1 MQRNPTQLSK
11 VEYDL
16 IVIGGGIYGACI
28 AWDAAQRGLSVA
40 IIERGDFGQETSAN
54 SLKTVHGG
62 LRYLQDFDLN
72 MVRLMIQER
81 SIYLHIA
88 PHLVHPLPCLT
99 PTYSRLMKSKA
110 VMGMALKL
118 NDFVGYDRNKSLNSD
133 QEIPSSRIFSR
144 EDCQVVMPG
153 LQNVDVTGAA
163 LWFDG
168 QIYDTE
174 RLTLSFINSAAN
186 AGAEVCNYVAA
197 VGLLQQD
204 NKVIG
209 VKARDTITN
218 EDFNIRSRVVVNAA
232 GPWIDGLLEGLN
244 QHSAPRFRHSLAIN
258 IITRRIVEDFAV
270 GVPSWPDEKSRD
282 GSNQKISHMLFISPW
297 RNHSIIGTFHS
308 HFPGDPD
315 KFMLEENSLEN
326 IILEANSAYPGA
338 NLELDDIKFV
348 HHGFLPEKSN
358 PTDQEVT
365 LVRKSGII
373 DHRSDDGLS
382 GLISIIGVKYTTAR
396 HAAEKTVDLV
406 FDHLGKT
413 PLPSKTHSTQ
423 LYGGQIDHFDAFLST
438 AINEDSSLLE
448 PNIID
453 HWVRSYGTNYELV
466 KKLLPVSE
474 DQSKLSYRPDRAVY
488 AQVIYAVREE
498 MAIKL
503 TDVILRRTG
512 LGSVGRP
519 DDSTLENIAEIMAL
533 ELGWSTEKKNL
544 EVEEVK
550 AIYRKHGLRD
560 RMVDDLESS

>member
-1 MQRNPTQLSK
+1 MQRNPSQLAK

-28 AWDAAQRGLSVA
+28 AWDATQRGLSVA

-72 MVRLMIQER
+72 LVREMIQER

-118 NDFVGYDRNKSLNSD
+118 NDFAGYDRNKSLNSD
-133 QEIPSSRIFSR
+133 KEIPSSRLFSQ
-144 EDCQVVMPG
+144 EDCQAAMPG
-153 LQNVDVTGAA
+153 LPKVDVTGAA

-174 RLTLSFINSAAN
+174 RLTLAFINSASN

-197 VGLLQQD
+197 VGFLQQD
-204 NKVIG
+204 KKVMG

-218 EDFNIRSRVVVNAA
+218 EDINIRSRVVVNAA

-244 QHSAPRFRHSLAIN
+244 RHSAPRFRHSLAIN
-258 IITRRIVEDFAV
+258 IITRKIVENYAV

-282 GSNQKISHMLFISPW
+282 GSNHQVSHMLFISPW

-308 HFPGDPD
+308 HFLGDPD
-315 KFMLEENSLEN
+315 KFILDEHSLEN
-326 IILEANSAYPGA
+326 IILETNSAYPGA

-348 HHGFLPEKSN
+348 HYGFLPEKSN
-358 PTDQEVT
+358 PTDEEVT
-365 LVRKSGII
+365 LVRKSQII
-373 DHRSDDGLS
+373 DHRSDEGLS

-396 HAAEKTVDLV
+396 HTAEKTVDLV

-413 PLPSKTHSTQ
+413 SPPSKTHSTQ
-423 LYGGQIDHFDAFLST
+423 LYGGQIDHFDAYLSN
-438 AINEDSSLLE
+438 AFNEDSSLLE
-448 PNIID
+448 PNMID

-466 KKLLPVSE
+466 KKLLPVSG
-474 DQSKLSYRPDRAVY
+474 DQSKRSYRSDQAVY

-503 TDVILRRTG
+503 ADVILRRTG

-533 ELGWSTEKKNL
+533 ELGWSAEKKNL